1 MLKRTLNLMLIALI
15 IGPVAAF
22 SSHLFLASLEYATS
36 WRESYQG
43 LIWTLPVLGFLMTIA
58 YQYMPAKM
66 SWGVTHLLYEL
77 REPRH
82 RANPFLSL
90 WIFVTSALAH
100 LGGGSVGR
108 EGVGLIINGTLVD
121 GIGPFEED
129 SEERSILLQSAL
141 SAGFVGMFGTPLAAI
156 FFIFEINQYRSASS
170 VSRWLAIVMAVFSTY
185 IVAFY
190 LDTPHMVFPTYHSVS
205 WSGLLLMF
213 FAIPLAAY
221 LFYYIFRFFFKTFS
235 KFGKWKMVYGG
246 VILSI
251 LLFFIGTR
259 YSGLGTGIILLAV
272 SKGEALPWDWIIKL
286 FLTALTIGIG
296 FKGGEVTPLFFMG
309 STLGAAIGMV
319 TGDLDLAKLG
329 MVSLLGSLTHTP
341 LSAGILGFELFG
353 PGAFM
358 WSFLLSL
365 FGQYSLRGRHLYRL
379 D

>member
-22 SSHLFLASLEYATS
+22 SSHLFLASLEYATL
-36 WRESYQG
+36 WRESYRG

-82 RANPFLSL
+82 RANPFLCV

-156 FFIFEINQYRSASS
+156 FFIFEINKYRSASS

-221 LFYYIFRFFFKTFS
+221 LFYYLFLFFS
-235 KFGKWKMVYGG
+235 KPFLSLVNGKWFTV
-246 VILSI
+246 
-251 LLFFIGTR
+251 
-259 YSGLGTGIILLAV
+259 
-272 SKGEALPWDWIIKL
+272 E
-286 FLTALTIGIG
+286 
-296 FKGGEVTPLFFMG
+296 
-309 STLGAAIGMV
+309 
-319 TGDLDLAKLG
+319 
-329 MVSLLGSLTHTP
+329 
-341 LSAGILGFELFG
+341 
-353 PGAFM
+353 
-358 WSFLLSL
+358 
-365 FGQYSLRGRHLYRL
+365 
-379 D
+379 

>member
-1 MLKRTLNLMLIALI
+1 
-15 IGPVAAF
+15 
-22 SSHLFLASLEYATS
+22 
-36 WRESYQG
+36 
-43 LIWTLPVLGFLMTIA
+43 
-58 YQYMPAKM
+58 
-66 SWGVTHLLYEL
+66 
-77 REPRH
+77 
-82 RANPFLSL
+82 
-90 WIFVTSALAH
+90 
-100 LGGGSVGR
+100 
-108 EGVGLIINGTLVD
+108 
-121 GIGPFEED
+121 
-129 SEERSILLQSAL
+129 
-141 SAGFVGMFGTPLAAI
+141 
-156 FFIFEINQYRSASS
+156 
-170 VSRWLAIVMAVFSTY
+170 
-185 IVAFY
+185 
-190 LDTPHMVFPTYHSVS
+190 
-205 WSGLLLMF
+205 
-213 FAIPLAAY
+213 
-221 LFYYIFRFFFKTFS
+221 
-235 KFGKWKMVYGG
+235 MVYGG